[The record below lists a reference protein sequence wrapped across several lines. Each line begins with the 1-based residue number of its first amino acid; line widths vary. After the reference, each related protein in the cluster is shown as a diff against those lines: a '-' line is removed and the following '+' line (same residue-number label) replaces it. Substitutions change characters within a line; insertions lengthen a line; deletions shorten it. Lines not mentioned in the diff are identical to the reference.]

1 LAANNCWKKGDI
13 FEHVAIYR
21 AIILD
26 QAALEG
32 PTSML
37 ILTVLTRLHDSSK
50 TQRDELERRL
60 VGKVWR
66 KLEEKNQG
74 TYDYISLYAV

>member
-1 LAANNCWKKGDI
+1 MTAAERGGSLWYEFYAQVD
-13 FEHVAIYR
+13 
-21 AIILD
+21 
-26 QAALEG
+26 G

-50 TQRDELERRL
+50 TQRDELERSL